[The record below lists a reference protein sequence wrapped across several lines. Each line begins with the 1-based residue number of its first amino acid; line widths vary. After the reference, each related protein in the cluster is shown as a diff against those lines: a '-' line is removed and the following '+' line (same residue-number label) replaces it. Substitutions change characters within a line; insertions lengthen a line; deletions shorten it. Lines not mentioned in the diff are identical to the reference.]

1 VGVINGI
8 KMVGTV
14 CGKYGWWALFMVGVW
29 AQSTIM
35 VGVVHGRCAW
45 LACGRSQL

>member
-8 KMVGTV
+8 RIVGAV
-14 CGKYGWWALFMVGVW
+14 CGKYGWWALFMVGGHGWRVD
-29 AQSTIM
+29 TVNYI
-35 VGVVHGRCAW
+35 GRCAW